1 MTDYADV
8 AQINKLFYAIDEKIQ
23 RQGLS
28 SVVEGSLRSQMFG
41 VFAENYKKWMERQMQ
56 IDFTA
61 YFYNSEILHGKD
73 MAVFRALLYFNLP

>member
-41 VFAENYKKWMERQMQ
+41 VFAENYKKWMERQM
-56 IDFTA
+56 
-61 YFYNSEILHGKD
+61 
-73 MAVFRALLYFNLP
+73 